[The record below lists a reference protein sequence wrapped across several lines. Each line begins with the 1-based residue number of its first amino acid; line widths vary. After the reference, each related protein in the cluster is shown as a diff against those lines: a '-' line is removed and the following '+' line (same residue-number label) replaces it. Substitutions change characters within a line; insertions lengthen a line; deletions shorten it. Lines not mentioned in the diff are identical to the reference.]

1 MAAVLTTS
9 MTLRIILSVRGTLV
23 DGGTFSGNTSSTA
36 NSGSSRTTHV
46 ISTNRSATGNVSRNA
61 HTFMLDNLGSK
72 PESAW
77 AEGDG
82 KSSVLDGKGVLP
94 VDNSAAEPG
103 NLGVK
108 ITIDREVGYDS
119 AYPRGK

>member
-1 MAAVLTTS
+1 M
-9 MTLRIILSVRGTLV
+9 R
-23 DGGTFSGNTSSTA
+23 
-36 NSGSSRTTHV
+36 SRTSHAAKSGVGEHTARE
-46 ISTNRSATGNVSRNA
+46 SEAPNVC
-61 HTFMLDNLGSK
+61 
-72 PESAW
+72 
-77 AEGDG
+77 DG
-82 KSSVLDGKGVLP
+82 SVLDGKGVLP